1 MKTRLSGLV
10 DGELEARDAEVVLEA
25 VKHDAE
31 LRERWRH
38 YQLIGDALKGGGA
51 LHRDITVRVMAALE
65 DEPVV
70 LAPRRSRPREWSRT
84 VLALAA
90 SVAGVALVSWVA
102 LGPRNEE
109 GRPAAEFAAASAP
122 VQVSAQTTPAQ
133 PAAGD
138 MQEYLVAHQAQAGSL
153 RFRGGTENIR
163 TVAAGGGAFAR

>member
-1 MKTRLSGLV
+1 M
-10 DGELEARDAEVVLEA
+10 DGELEARDAAAVLEA
-25 VKHDAE
+25 AKRDAE
-31 LRERWRH
+31 LRDRWRQ

-51 LHRDITVRVMAALE
+51 LHRDITARVMDALE

-70 LAPRRSRPREWSRT
+70 LAPRRAARRDWPRV

-102 LGPRNEE
+102 IGPQNEN
-109 GRPAAEFAAASAP
+109 RAPADLVAAHAPASAP
-122 VQVSAQTTPAQ
+122 AQ
-133 PAAGD
+133 PE

-153 RFRGGTENIR
+153 QFRGGTENIR

>member
-10 DGELEARDAEVVLEA
+10 DGELDARDAQAVLEA
-25 VKHDAE
+25 VKRDAE
-31 LRERWRH
+31 LRERWQH
-38 YQLIGDALKGGGA
+38 YQLIGDVLKGGGV
-51 LHRDITVRVMAALE
+51 LHRDITARVMAALE

-70 LAPRRSRPREWSRT
+70 LAPRRARHREWSRT

-102 LGPRNEE
+102 LGPRGERGPTPE
-109 GRPAAEFAAASAP
+109 LAAAPAP
-122 VQVSAQTTPAQ
+122 VQVSAQAPLQ
-133 PAAGD
+133 PATGD

>member
-10 DGELEARDAEVVLEA
+10 DGELDARDAQVVLEA
-25 VKHDAE
+25 VKRDAE
-31 LRERWRH
+31 LRERWHH
-38 YQLIGDALKGGGA
+38 YLLIGDALRGGGT
-51 LHRDITVRVMAALE
+51 LHRDITGQVMAALE

-70 LAPRRSRPREWSRT
+70 LAPRRRQEWPRT

-109 GRPAAEFAAASAP
+109 NPPAPELAAAAAP
-122 VQVSAQTTPAQ
+122 MQVSAQAPAQ

-138 MQEYLVAHQAQAGSL
+138 MQEYLAAHQAQAGSL

-163 TVAAGGGAFAR
+163 TVAVRGGVPAR